1 MAAGTA
7 SALES
12 NPRLRIFITIS
23 SSISKDSAPE
33 LLGAWATGQENA
45 GSQTR
50 LRQAPRGED
59 HNESGKRQGYD
70 FTPAEALEFRRNF
83 IRELSDSELD
93 SVAGGA
99 GDPTTESLTMAG
111 SLVGGRVAPGGGF
124 IGAGVGAGV
133 GTAIGG
139 GSTEDSV
146 LAGAQATSDSID
158 SFKSVIN
165 TIFSGW

>member
-1 MAAGTA
+1 MSLQSANEFVLAAAKNPALTEESKTA
-7 SALES
+7 TANKSPDDAALA
-12 NPRLRIFITIS
+12 IS
-23 SSISKDSAPE
+23 E
-33 LLGAWATGQENA
+33 L
-45 GSQTR
+45 
-50 LRQAPRGED
+50 
-59 HNESGKRQGYD
+59 GKRKGYD